1 MTNIKLKYIKR
12 FMDRCGHMRYYY
24 NRPGCPK
31 TPLPGLPGSA
41 EFMAAYAQAS
51 GEMPKFTPG
60 AGRTKPGTVGALIGE
75 YYGSSEFKALKE
87 ITRVN
92 YRRLLELFAN
102 TPIPGTR
109 ITCTDVRV
117 RDFRPVHI
125 KRIMDTYADRPGI
138 ARNLRLRL
146 LKVFSF
152 AVEREFCDSN
162 PVRDVKAPRPKSREG
177 FKAWSPEEIEQY
189 LAHHQHND
197 RARMAMILLRSSAV
211 RRSDA
216 HRLGRQH
223 IIETEHGSAL
233 QFRAV
238 KGDKPTI
245 IPIDEDLQR
254 EIDLLPAGQ
263 MLFVLT
269 EYGKPFT
276 AAGFSHK
283 FKAWAVE
290 AGIKDKSAHGVRKAA
305 AREAAEAGSSAH
317 EVAALHGHNNLR
329 EVEIYTRSVN
339 QLRLASAAQ
348 EKRKKA
354 KSGTKSFKPNSK
366 FEK

>member
-12 FMDRCGHMRYYY
+12 FMDRVGRMRYYF
-24 NRPGCPK
+24 NRPGYPK
-31 TPLPGLPGSA
+31 TALPGLPGSS
-41 EFMAAYAQAS
+41 EFMAAYAEAA
-51 GEMPKFTPG
+51 GEAPKISAG
-60 AGRTKPGTVGALIGE
+60 AGRTKPGTIGALISE
-75 YYGSSEFKALKE
+75 YYGSAEFKALKE
-87 ITRVN
+87 ITRIN

-102 TPIPGTR
+102 TPVPGAR
-109 ITCTDVRV
+109 MTCADVKV

-125 KRIMDTYADRPGI
+125 KRIMDGYADRPGL

-152 AVEREFCDSN
+152 AVEREYCDSN
-162 PVRDVKAPRPKSREG
+162 PVRDVKAPRPKSKEG
-177 FKAWSPEEIEQY
+177 FKPWTQAEIERY
-189 LAHHQHND
+189 LDYHQNNP

-223 IIETEHGSAL
+223 ITETEHGNAL

-245 IPIDEDLQR
+245 IPIDDELQR

-269 EYGKPFT
+269 EYGKPFS

-290 AGIKDKSAHGVRKAA
+290 AGINDKSAHGVRKAA

-329 EVEIYTRSVN
+329 EVETYTQSVN

-354 KSGTKSFKPNSK
+354 KAGTKTFKPNS
-366 FEK
+366 